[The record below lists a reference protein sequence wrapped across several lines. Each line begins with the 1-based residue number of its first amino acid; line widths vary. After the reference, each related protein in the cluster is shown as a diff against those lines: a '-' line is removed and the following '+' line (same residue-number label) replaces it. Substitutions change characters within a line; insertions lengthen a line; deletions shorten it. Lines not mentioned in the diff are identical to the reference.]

1 MSEDNKDKSG
11 EVVPF
16 GEIQN
21 SGVDL
26 NAAVHQ
32 AQEMQ
37 KTLDAMG
44 IVKATL
50 RTGAIYHNDEKN
62 QTVTVADDGLLVQK
76 RERSTVAVYRNEGS
90 SVEEALADVKDD
102 LSLTQEILGAFSG
115 KSQPWAS
122 NQLSDKT
129 DN

>member
-50 RTGAIYHNDEKN
+50 RTGAIYHNDEFR
-62 QTVTVADDGLLVQK
+62 A
-76 RERSTVAVYRNEGS
+76 
-90 SVEEALADVKDD
+90 
-102 LSLTQEILGAFSG
+102 
-115 KSQPWAS
+115 
-122 NQLSDKT
+122 
-129 DN
+129 